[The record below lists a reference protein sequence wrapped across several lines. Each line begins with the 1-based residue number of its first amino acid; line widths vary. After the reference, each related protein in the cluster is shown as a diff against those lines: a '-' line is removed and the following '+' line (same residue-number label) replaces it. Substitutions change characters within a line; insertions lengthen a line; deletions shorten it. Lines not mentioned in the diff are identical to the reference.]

1 MLTYNKVTGSI
12 LAKVDDYSLGR
23 WWIEIWSD
31 GKPWSGEAEIILI
44 RSQFGEETYTA
55 VL

>member
-12 LAKVDDYSLGR
+12 LSEVDDYSLRR

-31 GKPWSGEAEIILI
+31 GKPWSGEVEIILT
-44 RSQFGEETYTA
+44 RSQLGEETYIVA
-55 VL
+55 L